1 MLHRDA
7 QPKPKTSKR
16 RTKRRAINMVV
27 PPASFGELDASYAG
41 DAYIWD
47 LDKTYLRTEFATF
60 RELLRTALQKAKDK
74 VTYPGATALLRA
86 LRTSPTGQKRPI
98 YFVSASPPQLAQIV
112 AEKFALD
119 GVEVD
124 GIYFKDNL
132 RNVRPGRL
140 DRIKEQMGYKLLAL
154 LDLRRHLP
162 AGAREHCFGDDVET
176 DVAIYAL
183 YGQILSGWLR
193 GPALVEFLRKQGVFR
208 DEAVRIAWLTRNI
221 PHHPPPPRIY
231 IQVHRTVDPRYY
243 KRYGAGVM
251 ATTNYFQT
259 ALLLYAED
267 KITVEAVAEVGRD
280 ILARGGISGFDL
292 LESLDEL
299 LRRRMLPDALA
310 VPTIRRLAEL
320 DVLPKGLG
328 G

>member
-1 MLHRDA
+1 MLHREA
-7 QPKPKTSKR
+7 APRPRKKKS
-16 RTKRRAINMVV
+16 KRRAINMVV
-27 PPASFGELDASYAG
+27 PPLSYGDLPVDYQG

-47 LDKTYLRTEFATF
+47 LDKTYLRTEFATL
-60 RELLRTALQKAKDK
+60 RELLRTAMQKAKDK

-86 LRTSPTGQKRPI
+86 LRTSPSGQRRPI
-98 YFVSASPPQLAQIV
+98 YFVSASPPQLAQVI

-140 DRIKEQMGYKLLAL
+140 DRLKEQMGYKLLAL

-162 AGAREHCFGDDVET
+162 VGAREHCFGDDMET

-193 GPALVEFLRKQGVFR
+193 GPALIEFLKKQGVFR
-208 DEAVRIAWLTRNI
+208 DEAIRIAWRSRNLA
-221 PHHPPPPRIY
+221 HHPPPPRIY
-231 IQVHRTVDPRYY
+231 IQMHRTVDPRYY
-243 KRYGAGVM
+243 RRFGASVM

-259 ALLLYAED
+259 ALLLYAEN
-267 KITVEAVAEVGRD
+267 KIAIEAVADVGRD
-280 ILARGGISGFDL
+280 ILERGGLHGFDL
-292 LESLDEL
+292 VESLEDL
-299 LRRRMLPDALA
+299 LRRRLLPDALA

-320 DVLPKGLG
+320 EVLPSGLG
-328 G
+328 R